1 MDQKE
6 RRKLL
11 GLLLINSGVFYI
23 KKTNK
28 EKKRHTGRS
37 CWIKEWLIKRD
48 SLKELHLNDQE
59 YFISSSLLYIIVK
72 KVFQEIN
79 NGNLFH

>member
-23 KKTNK
+23 QRIKKRK
-28 EKKRHTGRS
+28 EKAYTE
-37 CWIKEWLIKRD
+37 I
-48 SLKELHLNDQE
+48 
-59 YFISSSLLYIIVK
+59 LLDERMAY
-72 KVFQEIN
+72 QT
-79 NGNLFH
+79 

>member
-23 KKTNK
+23 QRI
-28 EKKRHTGRS
+28 KKR
-37 CWIKEWLIKRD
+37 
-48 SLKELHLNDQE
+48 
-59 YFISSSLLYIIVK
+59 K
-72 KVFQEIN
+72 KKGVH
-79 NGNLFH
+79 GDLAG